1 MAYEFNPSAWDE
13 DQEKRRKQFATEA
26 ITQSRTEDAGK
37 SYGESLTL
45 TEQMSAAA
53 RAEWSTLAVIDK
65 AREYFADSAPHD
77 ANFVVTPEMVDE
89 QVKGLSP
96 EGAKAFRTRA
106 LKVTSAY
113 EFGNLRSRIIEKETD
128 ENILQHG
135 SSGVGLRMVA
145 AATDPLQVAAGG
157 LTGLAIGSARVGGTL
172 TRMGVGGLAAV
183 GSTLPSEL
191 LLQDQNPLRS
201 HEDLAWAIGVPLAA
215 GAAFGAFT
223 KGSEHL
229 AKNSTN
235 LAKSEELLRKQ
246 KWAASGIDSAPK
258 ADDIVTYNLNGA
270 EYPIKVTGVSPE
282 DGRIFGTNIF
292 TNAEVTIEAGA
303 ARAPSAEVSAKV
315 DEWVAVNKKAAE
327 DAYKADALKMVQ
339 ESDAAAKAQK
349 AKEDVMAG
357 TIARAQ
363 QGRAHNTRQKDLEAA
378 FNGNITDHT
387 KLAVDPVRTGS
398 GEPKVLDVAGEKL
411 SVSTPASIMR
421 KGGADRVAQLLNT
434 VGEMQSFTKRKLDA
448 GMEAIR
454 TKGAQRTRMELLTAL
469 MKKAD
474 NVALDVNETALLKEF
489 PTMEAFDAARR
500 PVQSASDD
508 FINKLLGKSDAPA
521 VKNADIAV
529 ENVRARPKDAPGVGF
544 GKADEVTPDGG
555 IIVSPRRKKAAKA
568 KAEPKVK
575 PTEKPEVKVVDGADP
590 VVTKAVD
597 EAAVDVPQAIR
608 KEAIQEGDH
617 VEFSKVNKDGEE
629 EFFSGRVTGVGNYIV
644 VKTVDGTKSAK
655 LENITKHTSNAGL
668 FRKATAAER
677 LGGEG
682 LLSKVDDTVDE
693 FAGLDERAYSNP
705 MLNATESPA
714 VRAIGEALDGSTK
727 LADDLMSAC
736 ELARTAGADTGKA
749 TRKTKKK

>member
-1 MAYEFNPSAWDE
+1 MAYEFNPSAWDD
-13 DQEKRRKQFATEA
+13 DQEKRRRQFATEA
-26 ITQSRTEDAGK
+26 IAQSRAEDAGK
-37 SYGESLTL
+37 SYGESRTL

-53 RAEWSTLAVIDK
+53 RAEWSTLAIIDK

-89 QVKGLSP
+89 QTKGLSP
-96 EGAKAFRTRA
+96 EGAKALRTRA

-113 EFGNLRSRIIEKETD
+113 EFGKLRTQIIDKETD
-128 ENILQHG
+128 ENILQYG
-135 SSGVGLRMVA
+135 SAGVGLRMVA
-145 AATDPLQVAAGG
+145 AGTDPIQAAAGG
-157 LTGLAIGSARVGGTL
+157 LTGLAVNSLRIGGTL
-172 TRMGVGGLAAV
+172 ARMGVGGAAAV
-183 GSTLPSEL
+183 GTTLPSEL

-201 HEDLAWAIGVPLAA
+201 SEDLAWAIGVPLAA
-215 GAAFGAFT
+215 GTAFGAFT

-282 DGRIFGTNIF
+282 DGRIYGKNIF
-292 TNAEVTIEAGA
+292 TNADVTIEAGA
-303 ARAPSAEVSAKV
+303 ARAPSAEVKAKV
-315 DEWVAVNKKAAE
+315 DEWSATNKKAAE
-327 DAYKADALKMVQ
+327 DAYKADALRMVQ
-339 ESDAAAKAQK
+339 EADAAAKAVK
-349 AKEDVMAG
+349 VKDDAMAS
-357 TIARAQ
+357 TIDRAQ
-363 QGRAHNTRQKDLEAA
+363 QGRAHNNRQKDLEAA

-387 KLAVDPVRTGS
+387 KLADPVRTGS
-398 GEPKVLDVAGEKL
+398 VDPKVLDVAGEKL
-411 SVSTPASIMR
+411 TVSTPAAIMR
-421 KGGADRVAQLLNT
+421 KGGTDRVAQLLST
-434 VGEMQSFTKRKLDA
+434 VGEMQAFTKRKLDA
-448 GMEAIR
+448 GMESIR

-474 NVALDVNETALLKEF
+474 NAVLDANETALLKEF

-500 PVQSASDD
+500 PVQTASDE
-508 FINKLLGKSDAPA
+508 FINKLMGKGDAPE

-529 ENVRARPKDAPGVGF
+529 ENVRSRPKDSPGVGF

-568 KAEPKVK
+568 KAEPAVK
-575 PTEKPEVKVVDGADP
+575 PEEPPKVKVVDGADP
-590 VVTKAVD
+590 VVTKGLADAAD
-597 EAAVDVPQAIR
+597 EVPKAIR

-617 VEFSKVNKDGEE
+617 IEFSKVNKDGEE
-629 EFFSGRVTGVGNYIV
+629 EFFSGRVAGVGNYIV
-644 VKTVDGTKSAK
+644 VKTAEGTKSAK
-655 LENITKHTSNAGL
+655 LEDIIKHTSNSGL
-668 FRKATAAER
+668 YRKATVAER
-677 LGGEG
+677 LGAEG
-682 LLSKVDDTVDE
+682 LLNKVDDTVDD
-693 FAGLDERAYSNP
+693 FAGLDERSYSNP

-714 VRAIGEALDGSTK
+714 VRAIGEALDGSAK